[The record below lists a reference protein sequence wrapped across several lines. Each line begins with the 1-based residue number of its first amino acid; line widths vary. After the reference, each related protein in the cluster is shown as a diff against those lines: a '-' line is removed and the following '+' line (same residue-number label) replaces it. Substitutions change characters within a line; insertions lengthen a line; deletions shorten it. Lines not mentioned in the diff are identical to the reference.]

1 MDNQYIASFAEI
13 DIQEFK
19 YIRFMMPALD
29 IGRTDIEISVE
40 YGPSPKNPD
49 MITANVWARGK
60 DSSTKCF
67 LYTEHIKATLVEKN
81 GYEEIVMAINNNPS
95 FYSHLHDYLA
105 WATKNN
111 ILK

>member
-1 MDNQYIASFAEI
+1 
-13 DIQEFK
+13 
-19 YIRFMMPALD
+19 MPELD
-29 IGRTDIEISVE
+29 IGRTDIEITIE
-40 YGPSPKNPD
+40 YWPSPKNPD
-49 MITANVWARGK
+49 MITANVWVRGTG
-60 DSSTKCF
+60 SSTKYF
-67 LYTEHIKATLVEKN
+67 LYSEFVKTALVEKN